1 MKSSMKRTRATPFA
15 TIAFTSAEKRRIE
28 MAAKICGWQ
37 PGEGA
42 AFGNHLLLKMV
53 DSILHCSPTK
63 RPAAQGKLRL
73 VKG

>member
-28 MAAKICGWQ
+28 MAAKDCGWQ

-42 AFGNHLLLKMV
+42 AFGRQLLLKNV
-53 DSILHCSPTK
+53 ASILRSAPAK
-63 RPAAQGKLRL
+63 RPAAHRKL
-73 VKG
+73 KDS